1 MFFKRRNKH
10 ERYYLFPGMGG
21 KSFRRKQRM
30 FFIWSVVFALVAAG
44 ILALV
49 FLAIDSR
56 AFR

>member
-30 FFIWSVVFALVAAG
+30 FFIWSLVVALSTAALVTG
-44 ILALV
+44 IFYLINNA
-49 FLAIDSR
+49 SGR
-56 AFR
+56 

>member
-21 KSFRRKQRM
+21 KSFRNKQRK
-30 FFIWSVVFALVAAG
+30 FFIWSVLAGLLAAA

-49 FLAIDSR
+49 FF
-56 AFR
+56 AFDTRFGH